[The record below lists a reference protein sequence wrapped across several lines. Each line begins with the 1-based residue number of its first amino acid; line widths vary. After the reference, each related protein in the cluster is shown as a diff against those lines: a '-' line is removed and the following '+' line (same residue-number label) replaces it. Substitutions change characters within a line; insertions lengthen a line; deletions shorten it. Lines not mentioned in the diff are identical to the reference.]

1 MVLFRNGNESP
12 LGVPKRDQTVPKL
25 LRVSPLRHSFRVV
38 SLGARYDSTAES
50 SDNDSTLSSPSY
62 VDDDEDKDQISD
74 INRFSANWFV
84 STWSNLKVQP
94 PEILIID
101 MTIAD
106 LAARAAT

>member
-62 VDDDEDKDQISD
+62 VDDDEDKVCLPRTLEVFAKIQET
-74 INRFSANWFV
+74 NTN
-84 STWSNLKVQP
+84 
-94 PEILIID
+94 
-101 MTIAD
+101 
-106 LAARAAT
+106 